1 MLVVNVGFTWQ
12 AGERGFTAHVPPNFF
27 CFKNNH
33 TDWNCECLQKRYNTA
48 WPFWGEPS
56 RSDHVML
63 NTAVYRFGGLAGKLC
78 GHYCTYLHTCIHAN
92 VADVF
97 SALNIVLNKDMN
109 KVIVYCCCISASELS
124 ESCLL
129 LLIIPT
135 TEFAHC
141 SVWQVAYVCQAQ
153 NLFYIFSIYLI

>member
-1 MLVVNVGFTWQ
+1 MWGLHDKLVRGDSLHMCHQTFSVSKTTTLTGTVNVFK
-12 AGERGFTAHVPPNFF
+12 RGITPPGHSEVSLAAVTMS
-27 CFKNNH
+27 CWTQLC
-33 TDWNCECLQKRYNTA
+33 TD
-48 WPFWGEPS
+48 
-56 RSDHVML
+56 
-63 NTAVYRFGGLAGKLC
+63 FGGLAGKLC